1 MLRRALPY
9 VVATVTAWVDTGV
22 VSGVYIFKPIFLNE
36 QVASPF
42 NAPEQLTAAP
52 AKQPQN
58 NQVPEKGRE

>member
-9 VVATVTAWVDTGV
+9 VVATVTGV